1 MKHEVYKKKL
11 DKKGNPIIVDGD
23 YVTELI
29 YTAGEDDKLTINQ
42 LNEMQYSELKSTD
55 WYFVRKVELG
65 IEVPQ
70 EILDERDSI
79 RKKYNDLKANVK

>member
-1 MKHEVYKKKL
+1 MKIETYKKKL
-11 DKKGNPIIVDGD
+11 DKEGNPILKDGD
-23 YVTELI
+23 FVMELVSVSETLEI
-29 YTAGEDDKLTINQ
+29 YTIEQ
-42 LNEMQYSELKSTD
+42 LNEMQYNELQLTD
-55 WYFVRKVELG
+55 WCFIRKSELG

>member
-11 DKKGNPIIVDGD
+11 DKKGNPVIVNGD
-23 YVTELI
+23 YVTELVS
-29 YTAGEDDKLTINQ
+29 TEGEDDKLTIDQ
-42 LNEMQYSELKSTD
+42 LNEMQYNELQLTD
-55 WYFVRKVELG
+55 WCFIRKSELG

-79 RKKYNDLKANVK
+79 RKKYNYLKANVK